1 MAVPVRLKNNLIF
14 SWLMLAVMTVTSL
27 ALPAS
32 VSAVESKPLNLVTS
46 PLPISLSVNPGTS
59 TTTDLRVKQMGTGT
73 EKLKISLMKF
83 GAFGDEGKP
92 RLLDRG
98 PGDTHFDWVK
108 FDKVVFDAPSN
119 VWQTVKMTINVPKS
133 AAFGY
138 YYAVVFSRA
147 GDDQAPVGAEAPT
160 AGFNGGTAVLVLM
173 DAKVPNAKREL
184 SLDSFSASQRVYEFL
199 PATFDVKFKN
209 SGNVHTV
216 PHGNIFIM
224 SGNKQVASL
233 DLNNQQ
239 GNILP
244 KSSRAFP
251 VEWQDGFPH
260 FEKVVEDGK
269 VKMDKNNK
277 PVMKLVWTN
286 GGAGANE
293 VTPHLRFGKY
303 TAHLFAVYDD
313 GTRDVPMEAKIE
325 FWVIPWRFLLV
336 LLVVVLLIGAGVYAA
351 TRGAVRGMQ
360 IFSRRK
366 R

>member
-1 MAVPVRLKNNLIF
+1 MAGISLQVRKIF
-14 SWLMLAVMTVTSL
+14 QWLMLGVVALGNLAV
-27 ALPAS
+27 PAAAG
-32 VSAVESKPLNLVTS
+32 AVSKPLNLITS
-46 PLPISLSVNPGTS
+46 PLPISLSVNPGANV
-59 TTTDLRVKQMGTGT
+59 TTDLRVKQAGPDT

-83 GAFGDEGKP
+83 AAFGDEGKP
-92 RLLDRG
+92 RLLDRA
-98 PGDTHFDWVK
+98 PGDDYFDWVK
-108 FDKVVFDAPSN
+108 FDKTTFDAPSN

-138 YYAVVFSRA
+138 YYAVVFSRV
-147 GDDQAPVGAEAPT
+147 GDDQAPAGEASPT
-160 AGFNGGTAVLVLM
+160 AAYNGGTAVLVLM

-184 SLDSFSASQRVYEFL
+184 SLSSFKTEHRVYEFL
-199 PATFDVKFKN
+199 PATFTVNFKN
-209 SGNVHTV
+209 TGNVHMV

-224 SGNKQVASL
+224 SGKKQVASL
-233 DLNNQQ
+233 DLNDQQ

-251 VEWQDGFPH
+251 LEWQDGFPH
-260 FEKVVEDGK
+260 FEKVTVDGK

-286 GGAGANE
+286 GGAGASE

-313 GTRDVPMEAKIE
+313 GTRDVPMESSVE

-336 LLVVVLLIGAGVYAA
+336 LLLVVVLIGAGVYAA
-351 TRGAVRGMQ
+351 TRGAVRGVRVL
-360 IFSRRK
+360 SRRK
-366 R
+366 